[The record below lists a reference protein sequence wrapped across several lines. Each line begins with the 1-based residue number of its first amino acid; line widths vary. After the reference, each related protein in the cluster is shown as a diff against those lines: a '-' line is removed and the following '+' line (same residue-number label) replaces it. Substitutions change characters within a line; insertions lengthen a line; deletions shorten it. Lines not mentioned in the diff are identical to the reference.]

1 MPIFI
6 EGGRTVRKITAAILV
21 VMVML
26 LSMPGM
32 AAAGGTPKQD
42 FITNFTEYYSQS
54 MRLQQTMFEAMTTK
68 TFHLSAN
75 ANLREFQMVQD
86 NGTTI
91 SNVPGNGSV
100 TFDFNFA
107 QGKGAASFQGRLLD
121 DQVQGQIFM
130 FEDDIIIPRE
140 TILSLNSA
148 GADFAELGDLSRLP
162 EYIVIPLGV
171 SEAQK
176 SEISIIWNQNVNY
189 QEQQLQVI
197 QDLVVEFL
205 EIIPDS
211 CYSYSGEYAVLDLT
225 QIARD
230 PDELLTNLKEHSESL
245 SEKFFAIASS
255 NPAVQN
261 DPNFQYRMEQS
272 RNEMVAAI
280 NNLTLTDLKEF
291 QEFIPLDFK
300 QGKIYA
306 SSDRFKANV
315 DLSGTFPEGELRFT
329 FQQDTRFNADKM
341 SSIQEGQLLVQTP
354 EFKLNVVLNSDG
366 STDLNKVTARMS
378 LSGQWADNEA
388 MGGVKQASAVL
399 DLDMNM
405 DWSGQKAV
413 IIPQLN
419 AQNSKIVPLHN
430 NQAIQVYLDGQKI
443 PLNGINPIVSNG
455 RTMLPASL
463 LADALGGSASWQP
476 PQTVTL
482 YNGSPDP
489 LVMQIGSTNYQ
500 IGNKQYTMDAAPFIQ
515 DGRTYVPVR
524 VIAEYF
530 DLSVMWDPDSRT
542 VFLYSDSTV

>member
-42 FITNFTEYYSQS
+42 FITNFTDYYSQS

>member
-1 MPIFI
+1 M
-6 EGGRTVRKITAAILV
+6 RKITAAILV